1 MRRVSRFAA
10 PLVCGGRSC
19 ATTRGHDASRTER
32 KEDVVTPWGVAA
44 TGPRGVDYD
53 RVLARFRSEP
63 VDEPLLQRLEETCNG
78 RGEHAQATSTA
89 QEEAGRMALH
99 HFFRRG
105 IVFSHRDFGA
115 ALDCVRASFATGTH
129 RRVLVHWSW
138 TERAVDAHWPCHA
151 VFIDAV
157 PAGCARSSVGD
168 PDNR

>member
-1 MRRVSRFAA
+1 MRRILRFAA

-19 ATTRGHDASRTER
+19 ATTRGDDASRTER

-53 RVLARFRSEP
+53 RVLTRFRSEP

-89 QEEAGRMALH
+89 QGEAGRMALH

-105 IVFSHRDFGA
+105 IVFSHRDLEPPLTACLRPLRRGHTA
-115 ALDCVRASFATGTH
+115 RTCTLVVDRARGRCTLAMSY
-129 RRVLVHWSW
+129 R
-138 TERAVDAHWPCHA
+138 
-151 VFIDAV
+151 FIDAV

>member
-1 MRRVSRFAA
+1 MRRISRFAA

-78 RGEHAQATSTA
+78 RGST
-89 QEEAGRMALH
+89 
-99 HFFRRG
+99 RRQPAPHKRRRDEWHCTIFSAAASSSPTG
-105 IVFSHRDFGA
+105 ILEPPLTA
-115 ALDCVRASFATGTH
+115 CVLCDGDTP
-129 RRVLVHWSW
+129 RVLVHWSW
-138 TERAVDAHWPCHA
+138 TERAVDARWPCHA